1 MFDILRIKVLN
12 RYANLTSRLTDWLRD
27 IYWKQLIR
35 WIYNRIKNTG
45 LKSTDIKWYLTHTLV
60 DLIK

>member
-12 RYANLTSRLTDWLRD
+12 RYTNLTSRLTDWLRD

-45 LKSTDIKWYLTHTLV
+45 LKSTDIKWYLTYTLV